1 MVKKKVG
8 SAHRYKALQGAGSS
22 SSTADAEAAAG
33 PKPPQHLQKKITKKV
48 QFFEKVAQ
56 SSTAAAL
63 QAKKGLR
70 KRKGKAKSALPD
82 LQSLAGELEQLAGL
96 HDGQSQQQ
104 GQSKQQ
110 QRSGKGIK
118 SSIKRSKARLAVGIA
133 EMQRLQQVMQH
144 PMYKADPI
152 QAITNHLNATM
163 PAAAQPPKQ
172 QQQGSKKKKKISKSK
187 GAGGGVADMQS

>member
-8 SAHRYKALQGAGSS
+8 GAHRYKALQGAGAS

-48 QFFEKVAQ
+48 KFFEKVAQ

-63 QAKKGLR
+63 QTKKGLK
-70 KRKGKAKSALPD
+70 KRKGKAKSVLPD

-96 HDGQSQQQ
+96 QDSQPQQQ

-110 QRSGKGIK
+110 QRSGKGTK
-118 SSIKRSKARLAVGIA
+118 SSIKRSKARLAVGIS

-144 PMYKADPI
+144 PVFKADPI

-163 PAAAQPPKQ
+163 PAAPQPQKQ
-172 QQQGSKKKKKISKSK
+172 RQQPGAKRENNKSK

>member
-1 MVKKKVG
+1 MVKKKIG
-8 SAHRYKALQGAGSS
+8 GAHRYKALQAAGANSS
-22 SSTADAEAAAG
+22 AADAEAAAG

-48 QFFEKVAQ
+48 KFFEKVAK

-63 QAKKGLR
+63 QAKKGLK
-70 KRKGKAKSALPD
+70 KRKGKAKAALPD

-96 HDGQSQQQ
+96 QDGQSQQQ

-110 QRSGKGIK
+110 QHSGKGTK
-118 SSIKRSKARLAVGIA
+118 SSIKRSKARLAVGIS

-144 PMYKADPI
+144 PVFKADPI

-163 PAAAQPPKQ
+163 PAAPQAQKQ
-172 QQQGSKKKKKISKSK
+172 RQQPGAKKKKKSKSGDA
-187 GAGGGVADMQS
+187 GAGVADMQP